1 MDAEEIALA
10 KALLEEACRGVQ
22 ELLALPV
29 TPAQRVEYEGIAV
42 LYNQALERLRA
53 GDEAGTRKV
62 MGEAQER
69 IARALRTVWAV
80 S

>member
-1 MDAEEIALA
+1 MDADEAALA
-10 KALLEEACRGVQ
+10 VVLLEEAQRGVR

-29 TPAQRVEYEGIAV
+29 TPAQRIEFEGIAK
-42 LYNQALERLRA
+42 LYSQALERLRA
-53 GDEAGTRKV
+53 DDEAGAHKV

-69 IARALRTVWAV
+69 VARALQTVWGA